1 MDNKFSMLQKMCS
14 LYMDY
19 TVNILMDCEIDKV
32 LELLYFKIGYTHTHT
47 HTHTCLHA
55 KSL

>member
-19 TVNILMDCEIDKV
+19 TVNILMDCEMDKV
-32 LELLYFKIGYTHTHT
+32 FELLYFKLGYTHTHT